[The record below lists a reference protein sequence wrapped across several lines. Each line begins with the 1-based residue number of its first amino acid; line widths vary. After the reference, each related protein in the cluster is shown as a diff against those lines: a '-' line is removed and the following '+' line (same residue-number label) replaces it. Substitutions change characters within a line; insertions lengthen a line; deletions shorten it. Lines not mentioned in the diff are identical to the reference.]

1 VEEREAKKR
10 NEEAKSGAED
20 VTAAAAE
27 DLLVGVA
34 VQKHC
39 VDDGRVSLEH
49 VNRYTLA

>member
-1 VEEREAKKR
+1 LQREGEREAR
-10 NEEAKSGAED
+10 SEEAKRVED

-27 DLLVGVA
+27 DLLVGGA